1 MAEQYRGKVDD
12 RRYQGDDVD
21 ITYSLKRC
29 IHAKECVTRLSSVF
43 DIDKRPWIDANGAS
57 AEKVAT
63 VIEMCPSGAL
73 HYERKDEGANEA
85 IPEMNRII
93 LWHDGPLQVVGDLS
107 IQGAN
112 VNIEQETRV
121 TLCRCGASEN
131 KPFCDNTHKKIDFKA
146 APFDPKNDVDLEA
159 DVLGKVTITATENG
173 PFKVEGDFRIESEDG
188 VVKYTGSK
196 TWLCR
201 CGQSSSK
208 PFCDGTHNEIDFQ
221 AE

>member
-1 MAEQYRGKVDD
+1 MAEQYQGKVDD
-12 RRYQGDDVD
+12 RRYAGDDVD

-29 IHAKECVTRLSSVF
+29 IHARECVNHLSSVF
-43 DIDKRPWIDANGAS
+43 DVDKRPWINADGAS

-73 HYERKDEGANEA
+73 HYERKDGGSDEA
-85 IPEMNRII
+85 IPDTNRII
-93 LWHDGPLQVVGDLS
+93 LWHDGPLQIVGDLS
-107 IQGAN
+107 IQGAR

-131 KPFCDNTHKKIDFKA
+131 KPFCDNAHKKIDFQ
-146 APFDPKNDVDLEA
+146 APEFISDKEPNFDA
-159 DVLGKVTITATENG
+159 DVSGKVTITATENG
-173 PFKVEGDFRIESEDG
+173 PLQIEGNFRIESQEG

-208 PFCDGTHNEIDFQ
+208 PFCDGTHNKIDFQ

>member
-1 MAEQYRGKVDD
+1 MAEQYQGKVDD
-12 RRYQGDDVD
+12 RRYAGDDVD

-29 IHAKECVTRLSSVF
+29 IHAKECVNHLSSVF
-43 DIDKRPWIDANGAS
+43 DVDKRPWINADGAS

-73 HYERKDEGANEA
+73 HYERKDGGSDEA
-85 IPEMNRII
+85 IPNTNRII
-93 LWHDGPLQVVGDLS
+93 LWHDGPLQVVGNLS
-107 IQGAN
+107 IQGAT

-121 TLCRCGASEN
+121 TLCRCGASAN
-131 KPFCDNTHKKIDFKA
+131 KPFCDNAHKKIDFQ
-146 APFDPKNDVDLEA
+146 APEFVSDKEPNLDA
-159 DVLGKVTITATENG
+159 DVSGKVTITATENG
-173 PFKVEGDFRIESEDG
+173 SLQVEGNFRIESQEG
-188 VVKYTGSK
+188 IVKYTGSK

-208 PFCDGTHNEIDFQ
+208 PFCDGTHNKVDFQ